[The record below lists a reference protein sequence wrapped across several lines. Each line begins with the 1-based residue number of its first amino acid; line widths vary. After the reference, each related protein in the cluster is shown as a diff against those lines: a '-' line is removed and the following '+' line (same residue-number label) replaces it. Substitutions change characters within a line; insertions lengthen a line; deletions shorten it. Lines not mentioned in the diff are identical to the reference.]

1 MDSIYFTIAEIALLI
16 KADFFS
22 VGKDQ
27 EQIFQ
32 LLTDS
37 RRLEDAPN
45 TLFVALVTKKN
56 DGHKYVVSLY
66 QQGVRHFLV
75 SQMLPEFEH
84 LKDADFLKVS
94 DTLVALQTIAAKHRE
109 KFHIPVL
116 GITGSNGKTII
127 KEWIASLL
135 EEDKKVVKSPK
146 SYNSQVGVP
155 LSVWE
160 IKSENDF
167 AIFEAGI
174 SEPEEMEK
182 LVRIIQPTIGI
193 FTNIGSAHDEY
204 FLNLN
209 QKVAEKLKLFSNVQ
223 LLIYCADHF
232 EIKDKIYVVDHLR
245 QMKSF
250 TWSLSTKIPADLNVI
265 ENSIEIDGFHLKAMY
280 HGKELL
286 MEIPFSDQAS
296 LENTMHCWAFM
307 LSQGY
312 DNEVIRSRMKKLQP
326 VEMRM
331 EMKEGVNH
339 CFIINDS
346 YSSDLKSFAMAVDF
360 LCNQKQNKKKCLI
373 LSDILQS
380 GRSEE
385 ELYAEIAEI
394 LRKKKIDF
402 LIGIGPALLRQ
413 EYKFVE
419 IEKHFYLDTE
429 TFLKQVE
436 AEDFS
441 HETVLLKGARL
452 FEFEKIGALL
462 QKKVHE
468 TVMEINMNALIH
480 NFDYFRSLIKPSTRI
495 MIMGKAFSYGNGSH
509 EIAASLEFHR
519 SDYITVAYPDEG
531 VTLRKNGITIPI
543 MVMNPEEQGMD
554 KVLRFNLEPE
564 IYSFYMLNVLR
575 KSLNTLKI
583 KEDQQVYIHIKLD
596 TGMHRLGFES
606 ADLPLLISELQKDTR
621 CHVRSVFTHLAT
633 ADDASMDKYTLAQL
647 QKFTDMSKELTEA
660 FSYPILRHALNT
672 AGICRFPDYQF
683 DMVRLGIG
691 LYGVGFDKEVQTKL
705 ETVSTLKTVIAQIRH
720 IAAGE
725 AVGYNRQYIAD
736 SDKTIGVI
744 GIGYAD
750 GLNRHLGNGRGCV
763 LVRGCKVPIIGNICM
778 DMCMVDLTGVPAQ
791 EKDEVIIFGQE
802 MPISEI
808 ANTLNTISYEVLT
821 GISPRVK
828 RVYYQE

>member
-265 ENSIEIDGFHLKAMY
+265 ENSIEIDGFHLKA
-280 HGKELL
+280 
-286 MEIPFSDQAS
+286 
-296 LENTMHCWAFM
+296 
-307 LSQGY
+307 
-312 DNEVIRSRMKKLQP
+312 
-326 VEMRM
+326 
-331 EMKEGVNH
+331 
-339 CFIINDS
+339 
-346 YSSDLKSFAMAVDF
+346 
-360 LCNQKQNKKKCLI
+360 
-373 LSDILQS
+373 
-380 GRSEE
+380 
-385 ELYAEIAEI
+385 
-394 LRKKKIDF
+394 
-402 LIGIGPALLRQ
+402 
-413 EYKFVE
+413 
-419 IEKHFYLDTE
+419 
-429 TFLKQVE
+429 
-436 AEDFS
+436 
-441 HETVLLKGARL
+441 
-452 FEFEKIGALL
+452 
-462 QKKVHE
+462 
-468 TVMEINMNALIH
+468 
-480 NFDYFRSLIKPSTRI
+480 
-495 MIMGKAFSYGNGSH
+495 
-509 EIAASLEFHR
+509 
-519 SDYITVAYPDEG
+519 
-531 VTLRKNGITIPI
+531 
-543 MVMNPEEQGMD
+543 
-554 KVLRFNLEPE
+554 
-564 IYSFYMLNVLR
+564 
-575 KSLNTLKI
+575 
-583 KEDQQVYIHIKLD
+583 
-596 TGMHRLGFES
+596 
-606 ADLPLLISELQKDTR
+606 
-621 CHVRSVFTHLAT
+621 
-633 ADDASMDKYTLAQL
+633 
-647 QKFTDMSKELTEA
+647 
-660 FSYPILRHALNT
+660 
-672 AGICRFPDYQF
+672 
-683 DMVRLGIG
+683 
-691 LYGVGFDKEVQTKL
+691 
-705 ETVSTLKTVIAQIRH
+705 
-720 IAAGE
+720 
-725 AVGYNRQYIAD
+725 
-736 SDKTIGVI
+736 
-744 GIGYAD
+744 
-750 GLNRHLGNGRGCV
+750 
-763 LVRGCKVPIIGNICM
+763 
-778 DMCMVDLTGVPAQ
+778 
-791 EKDEVIIFGQE
+791 
-802 MPISEI
+802 
-808 ANTLNTISYEVLT
+808 
-821 GISPRVK
+821 
-828 RVYYQE
+828 